1 MNDEPRRI
9 LRGLCN
15 DAAMIAHTML
25 VRGYTDEEIAIM
37 CRVYAEHRMK
47 ASRRIAAVPG
57 PEWGWKDGRWVALD
71 HGTEIEPRGTHMHVN
86 DMKSPKYLTAESIK
100 DRPRTLTIDRLK
112 KEEMSDGKEK
122 WVVYFLEIKE
132 GWVVG
137 PLVITMLGELFGEE
151 TDDWEHQKVTLVAE
165 RVQMADKF
173 VLGIRPR
180 RPSRKLE
187 EPRRTARP
195 VTQHEAEMTEDL
207 WEAGRE

>member
-71 HGTEIEPRGTHMHVN
+71 HGAARAGRRGSSRSHAGPPARSRST
-86 DMKSPKYLTAESIK
+86 
-100 DRPRTLTIDRLK
+100 RPR
-112 KEEMSDGKEK
+112 
-122 WVVYFLEIKE
+122 
-132 GWVVG
+132 
-137 PLVITMLGELFGEE
+137 
-151 TDDWEHQKVTLVAE
+151 
-165 RVQMADKF
+165 
-173 VLGIRPR
+173 
-180 RPSRKLE
+180 
-187 EPRRTARP
+187 
-195 VTQHEAEMTEDL
+195 
-207 WEAGRE
+207 